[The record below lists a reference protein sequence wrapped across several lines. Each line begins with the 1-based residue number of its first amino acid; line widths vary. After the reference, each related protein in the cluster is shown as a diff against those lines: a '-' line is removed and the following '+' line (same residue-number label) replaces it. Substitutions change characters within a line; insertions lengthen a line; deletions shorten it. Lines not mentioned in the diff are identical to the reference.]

1 MFATIGRIYSEG
13 FRVFF
18 LSAAVYGMFTGGIW
32 LIWLISGGGFEFA
45 GPSMIET
52 EWHSHEMIFGYATAA
67 VGGFFLTAVP
77 NWTNAPAA
85 RGAFIAVVSGA
96 WLIGRVAIWF
106 YAALPVWLVIA
117 ADLLFVPILAAKVLS
132 QLLKRPK
139 PQNMVFLFILSS
151 LWVANGLVHLE
162 WAGIASGTLDV
173 GMRMGLLSL
182 CSMIAIL
189 GGRVTPAFTRNA
201 MKRAGVPEAE
211 WPVSRP
217 PLEKATMILALGLPW
232 VVTLPLDDRFVG
244 TLAVLFGVVQIL
256 RVGLWR
262 GAWTRAQPILWSLH
276 LGHGVPG
283 AWFHTLGR
291 GALGGGK
298 RDRCPACSGNRLCWR
313 DDRRGDEPGLSRAHG
328 TAAQSA
334 ETGGLGLWFDGGG
347 GCVALGRDKFAGRTL
362 HACDDGLGGFVVLVF
377 CLVFHGL
384 GARSRG
390 ATHGPRQLIGAVL
403 PAEFH
408 PP

>member
-201 MKRAGVPEAE
+201 MKRAGVPEAD

-276 LGHGVPG
+276 LGMGFLGLGFILWG
-283 AWFHTLGR
+283 AALWGLGSEI
-291 GALGGGK
+291 GALHVLGIGCVGVMTV
-298 RDRCPACSGNRLCWR
+298 AVM
-313 DDRRGDEPGLSRAHG
+313 SRASLGHTGRPLKAPKPVAWAYGLMAVAAALRWGG
-328 TAAQSA
+328 TSLPVELYMPAMMVSAA
-334 ETGGLGLWFDGGG
+334 LWSLSF
-347 GCVALGRDKFAGRTL
+347 ALFFMAL
-362 HACDDGLGGFVVLVF
+362 APV
-377 CLVFHGL
+377 L
-384 GARSRG
+384 GA
-390 ATHGPRQLIGAVL
+390 PRMGRAS
-403 PAEFH
+403 
-408 PP
+408 